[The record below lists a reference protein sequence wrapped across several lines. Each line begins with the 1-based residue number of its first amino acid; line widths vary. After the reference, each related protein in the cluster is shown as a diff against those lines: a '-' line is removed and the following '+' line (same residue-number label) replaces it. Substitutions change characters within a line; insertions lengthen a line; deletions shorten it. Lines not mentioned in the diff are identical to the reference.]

1 MSIRFIIQKIF
12 RALLTL
18 WLVVTFVF
26 IVLRISGDPVEA
38 IMPEDTPIEII
49 EQMRIDYGLDKPIW
63 KQYII
68 YFGNITN
75 GNMGT
80 SFLDG
85 RDAVEVVFEKIP
97 KTAQL
102 GLIAFLLWMII
113 GLPAGIFAALNR
125 NKAVDR
131 FIMTISVSGY
141 SLPNFFLGIL
151 LIMVFSMWFRI
162 LPSAGSGTLKHMI
175 MPAITLG
182 TAGAGVIAR
191 FTRSAM
197 LEVLGQSY
205 IRAAQAKGM
214 PWNRILW
221 RDALPNASIPIVTV
235 VGFMVGALV
244 GGSIVT
250 ETVFSWP
257 GVGRTLIEA
266 VSNRDLAVVQVG
278 VLLIATSMVVVN
290 FTVDLAYS
298 WLDPRIRSARKGEN

>member
-1 MSIRFIIQKIF
+1 MSLQFFVQKLF

-26 IVLRISGDPVEA
+26 VILRISGDPVEA
-38 IMPEDTPIEII
+38 IMPEDTPVEILD
-49 EQMRIDYGLDKPIW
+49 QMRKDYGLDKPLW
-63 KQYII
+63 QQYII
-68 YFGNITN
+68 YFGNIAS

-85 RDAVEVVFEKIP
+85 RNAVEVVFEKIP
-97 KTAQL
+97 KTLQL
-102 GLIAFLLWMII
+102 GLVAFSLMLVI

-125 NKAVDR
+125 NKASDR
-131 FIMTISVSGY
+131 LIMAFSVSGY

-151 LIMVFSMWFRI
+151 LILMFSMWLRI
-162 LPSAGSGTLKHMI
+162 LPSAGSGTFKHMI

-182 TAGAGVIAR
+182 TAGAGIIAR

-197 LEVLGQSY
+197 LEILGQPF

-214 PWNRILW
+214 PWNRVVW
-221 RDALPNASIPIVTV
+221 RDALPNAAIPTVTV
-235 VGFMVGALV
+235 LGFMVGALV

-250 ETVFSWP
+250 ETVFAWP
-257 GVGRTLIEA
+257 GVGRTLIDA

-278 VLLIATSMVVVN
+278 VLLIASSMVAAN
-290 FTVDLAYS
+290 FTVDLAYG
-298 WLDPRIRSARKGEN
+298 WLDPRIRSARQGS